1 MKPINTNTAA
11 AMLMASLGTL
21 SLAAS
26 AQSAPPAAGASATLS
41 QALESTPSGQS
52 VKERIQNNTAKL
64 DPALTNLSASVQRAQ
79 AARNAGSS
87 LPQAEQYV
95 SVDVIAHQNVQQTV
109 VQLERLGFKT
119 AAVYGNYISGRLPV
133 SKIDQAAA
141 IQDIRR
147 INKVARATRSG
158 SVQGQGDYAQ
168 LSRSLR
174 QALGKQG
181 DKLNGK
187 GITVG
192 ILSDSFNCNKQLN
205 QDADHVAQF
214 GRQDTLEDDIA
225 TGDLPGNGRIRI
237 LKDASD
243 CLNAGTG
250 DEGRA
255 MAEIVHDV
263 APGADIAFY
272 TAWEGIA
279 DFAQGIET
287 LALPKNKT
295 DAQGVAGGG
304 AQVIVDDIG
313 YFDEPAFQSGIVG
326 VAIDNVVRNR
336 GVAYFS
342 AAGNDALGSAK
353 TNYVNN
359 SAQFSDQPVDPNGT
373 GTPGRPLDF
382 DPAGKAKL
390 YVIPIHAVNKFSDA
404 PLWPF
409 DFRLY
414 WDQPIDNSTSSLQL
428 CLGDRNGKPL
438 KVTYQGRTLPS
449 CTDASVIGQ
458 QAIVRSQLV
467 GSESAATLRILL
479 LDGPAPQRVR
489 LLTGGSVVLDRFGTA
504 DASIYGHALSPNAIA
519 AGAADY
525 LNTPQCDSTLTA
537 AKLESFSSHGGGLMV
552 FDNGGRPFSRA
563 YPDNKPDLVGPDG
576 ASSVFFGRKEPD
588 SAKGFGVYNLSCR
601 YYHAYPQQFFGTSA
615 AAPHLAA
622 VAALLRQAAPQAT
635 PAKLYDVLRK
645 TAQDMGTPGRDNESG
660 AGFVQ
665 SDKAYRAV
673 IE

>member
-1 MKPINTNTAA
+1 MKPINTNTAT
-11 AMLMASLGTL
+11 AMLIASLGAL
-21 SLAAS
+21 SITAS

-41 QALESTPSGQS
+41 QALESMPSGQS

-64 DPALTNLSASVQRAQ
+64 DPVLTNLSASLQRTQ
-79 AARNAGSS
+79 GARSAGSS
-87 LPQAEQYV
+87 APQAEQYV
-95 SVDVIAHQNVQQTV
+95 SVDVIARQNVQQTV

-141 IQDIRR
+141 IEDIRR
-147 INKVARATRSG
+147 INKVARTTRSG

-181 DKLNGK
+181 NKLDGK

-192 ILSDSFNCNKQLN
+192 ILSDSFNCNRQLN
-205 QDADHVAQF
+205 QDADYVAKF
-214 GRQDTLEDDIA
+214 GHQDTMEDDIA

-243 CLNAGTG
+243 CSDAE

-263 APGADIAFY
+263 APGANIAFY
-272 TAWEGIA
+272 TADEGMA

-287 LALPKNKT
+287 LALPRNQT
-295 DAQGVAGGG
+295 NMQGVAGGG
-304 AQVIVDDIG
+304 AQVIVDDVG
-313 YFDEPAFQSGIVG
+313 YFYEPAFQSGIVG
-326 VAIDNVVRNR
+326 AAIDNVVKNR

-359 SAQFSDQPVDPNGT
+359 SAQFSDQSADPNGT

-382 DPAGKAKL
+382 DPSGKSKL
-390 YVIPIHAVNKFSDA
+390 YIIPIHSVEKFSDA

-409 DFRLY
+409 NFSLY
-414 WDQPIDNSTSSLQL
+414 WDQPIDNSASSLQL

-438 KVTYQGRTLPS
+438 KVTYQGRTFPS
-449 CTDASVIGQ
+449 CTDASIIGQ
-458 QAIVRSQLV
+458 QAIVRSRLI

-489 LLTGGSVVLDRFGTA
+489 LLTFGSVVLDRFGTA

-537 AKLESFSSHGGGLMV
+537 AKLENFSSHGGGLMV
-552 FDNGGRPFSRA
+552 LDNDGRPFGRA
-563 YPDNKPDLVGPDG
+563 YFDNKPDLVGPDG
-576 ASSVFFGRKEPD
+576 ASSVFFGSREPD

-635 PAKLYDVLRK
+635 PAKVYDALRK

-660 AGFVQ
+660 TGFVQ
-665 SDKAYRAV
+665 ADKAYRAV
-673 IE
+673 TE